1 MGRFSARL
9 WRSFAEDRWERCLNV
24 AHVGGHR
31 RGWSRFRVVRGL
43 ELRRLYLALDD
54 SFASDGFLGVFFI
67 IGERAN
73 SLVITGL
80 GRVRWFE
87 GSVMLDSWRSLGLGG
102 PVRKRDV
109 LSNNVLV

>member
-1 MGRFSARL
+1 M
-9 WRSFAEDRWERCLNV
+9 
-24 AHVGGHR
+24 
-31 RGWSRFRVVRGL
+31 RGL

-54 SFASDGFLGVFFI
+54 SFASDGLLGVFFI

-73 SLVITGL
+73 SLVIAGL

-102 PVRKRDV
+102 PVWKRDV
-109 LSNNVLV
+109 LSNNLLVCIEEMSLLDHL

>member
-1 MGRFSARL
+1 MGGSL
-9 WRSFAEDRWERCLNV
+9 AENRGEGCLNV

-31 RGWSRFRVVRGL
+31 RSWSRFRVVRGL

-54 SFASDGFLGVFFI
+54 SFASDGLLGVFFI

-73 SLVITGL
+73 SLVIASL

-102 PVRKRDV
+102 PVWKRDV